1 MDVELAVAR
10 SRCRSAFRLVEP
22 YRVIVQDD
30 AFLLTVLI
38 QRRDGERWLSETE
51 QGSVRYLAGML
62 KNSRGIYCSDGQ
74 GVASLARLVDV
85 LPAQHRHLL
94 TSKSDDWQPLYPCC
108 RSPEDLYSSF
118 A

>member
-22 YRVIVQDD
+22 YRILVQDD
-30 AFLLTVLI
+30 APLLTVLI

-51 QGSVRYLAGML
+51 QGSIRYLAGML
-62 KNSRGIYCSDGQ
+62 KNSRGIYCGDGR
-74 GVASLARLVDV
+74 GITSLARLADV
-85 LPAQHRHLL
+85 LPAQYRPLL
-94 TSKSDDWQPLYPCC
+94 ATTSEDWEPLYP
-108 RSPEDLYSSF
+108 RRLPEEDWYTSS

>member
-1 MDVELAVAR
+1 VDVELAVAR

-22 YRVIVQDD
+22 YRIIVQDD
-30 AFLLTVLI
+30 ASLLTVLI

-62 KNSRGIYCSDGQ
+62 KNSRGIYCGDGQ
-74 GVASLARLVDV
+74 GIASLARLADV
-85 LPAQHRHLL
+85 LPTQYRHLL
-94 TSKSDDWQPLYPCC
+94 AATSEDWEPLYPCRRPQEDRC
-108 RSPEDLYSSF
+108 SSP